1 MKARGLDLAKIIADP
16 KATGIA
22 SNYPD
27 DHDPV
32 RLGPGYWDRL
42 TLMAW
47 EARTAA
53 KQKDACDEFR
63 YTCRTFP
70 CTVCQGHC
78 HDYVDQHPPEEFIGK
93 EVMVEGVSEPIGLF
107 VWIWQ
112 FHNAVNLRL
121 GKPKMSFATA
131 IEKQTSRSQCSTACK
146 LSEHAVPSTTG
157 TSIGPSVYSSSGSSS
172 GSTSSSASSSITTSS
187 SASRPRTF
195 VEITTPDKPTKS
207 TVRIIKKR

>member
-1 MKARGLDLAKIIADP
+1 MKAKGPDLEKIIADP

-27 DHDPV
+27 DHDPA

-47 EARTAA
+47 EARTAT
-53 KQKDACDEFR
+53 KQKEACDEFR

-78 HDYVDQHPPEEFIGK
+78 HEYVDQHPPEEFIGK
-93 EVMVEGVSEPIGLF
+93 EVMVHGVSEPIGLF

-121 GKPKMSFATA
+121 NKPKMSFATA
-131 IEKQTSRSQCSTACK
+131 IEKQTSRSHCSTACK
-146 LSEHAVPSTTG
+146 LSDHTSVPG
-157 TSIGPSVYSSSGSSS
+157 TFIGSSVYSSTTSVPSSS
-172 GSTSSSASSSITTSS
+172 SS
-187 SASRPRTF
+187 SRPRIF
-195 VEITTPDKPTKS
+195 VETTTADKPTKS